1 MYLDHEDLVT
11 FCGESE
17 IQSDAVLK
25 GMDGEIVALKRLV
38 SFKEFL
44 YDNYYTLYLFKQV
57 QKNKQVLSVLTK
69 RVSDGLSSWKPP
81 DNSGRINARWT
92 NEELLIAVQ
101 GMDYCA

>member
-17 IQSDAVLK
+17 MQSEAVLK
-25 GMDGEIVALKRLV
+25 AMDGEIVALKRLV
-38 SFKEFL
+38 ISVSRYPDEPL
-44 YDNYYTLYLFKQV
+44 LTVHLQV
-57 QKNKQVLSVLTK
+57 QKNKQVLGVLGK
-69 RVSDGLSSWKPP
+69 RVSDGLSNWKPP

-101 GMDYCA
+101 GTRSP